1 MAWCP
6 KCKSEYRAGI
16 TICANCKE
24 SLVEELPENLLK
36 KIDEK
41 ENMETS
47 DNEEQEIVNLRRPT
61 KIYMKKEEKYK
72 DLHST
77 ANTFL
82 VFGICGLI
90 FVAMNAFGIIHFISG
105 VIAYSLYTCIFAGCI
120 FVAITSFNDA
130 KKAKEQISEEE
141 MLTKQVNTWLEE
153 NIAKE
158 LFIKIIDE
166 DLSAEANYLNQ
177 LEYLRDLVLKEFPQ
191 LDVDYADQLCEEYYN
206 KKFE

>member
-6 KCKSEYRAGI
+6 KCKNEYRAGI
-16 TICANCKE
+16 TICADCKE
-24 SLVEELPENLLK
+24 PLVEELTENLFEN
-36 KIDEK
+36 IDGQ
-41 ENMETS
+41 ENIETS
-47 DNEEQEIVNLRRPT
+47 DNEEQETVNLRSPA

-105 VIAYSLYTCIFAGCI
+105 VIAYSLYTCIFVGCI
-120 FVAITSFNDA
+120 FVAITSFKDA

-153 NIAKE
+153 NIARE
-158 LFIKIIDE
+158 LFMQIVDD
-166 DLSAEANYLNQ
+166 DLSDEANYLNQ
-177 LEYLRDLVLKEFPQ
+177 LECMRDLVLREF
-191 LDVDYADQLCEEYYN
+191 LLR
-206 KKFE
+206 